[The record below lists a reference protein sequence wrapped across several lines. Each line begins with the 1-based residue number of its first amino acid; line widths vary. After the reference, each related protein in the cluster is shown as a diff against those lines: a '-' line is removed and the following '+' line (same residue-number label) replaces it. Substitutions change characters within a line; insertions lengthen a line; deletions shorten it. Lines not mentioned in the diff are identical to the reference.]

1 MLRDYSL
8 EQKDAQALRKA
19 AKSLAQDFERLL
31 KLYEKQDISNA
42 DLREKVKRLRQEKE
56 AKDKQVDLAHR
67 TIERLTVGKGEV
79 EEKDAAKESYIKH
92 LEAKMAS
99 LKSVKEVE
107 NARDA
112 LETRVLLLEHDVR
125 VKDQVAKEAENKAAA
140 VHEELELLKRGIK
153 IAAEQ
158 LTTSSGS
165 EVSSEM
171 LLAVARGQ
179 EEAASLAQQ
188 LADARE
194 QADDVSTAL
203 LAARNHLK
211 SQHEA
216 LMRWKEWEA
225 TEAKQKKEMIM
236 ELDEARKRLKE
247 VTDQSLHYNS
257 EYLVTKKRL
266 SDCTAALE
274 MERTARIQAENEARK
289 LLDENKVH
297 QNDVIDDKKRYPLSH
312 KADSQQNIRFQ
323 HDIQDEQSPTITNLE
338 HELST
343 MERTVNDTKNLS
355 NPYATS
361 FPRGNPDRQG
371 NPIVSTQKSPEFVK
385 DKGGRNIVAL
395 QAFATQQNAS
405 LDKSIRHTLFDL
417 ANIDIDSL

>member
-1 MLRDYSL
+1 
-8 EQKDAQALRKA
+8 
-19 AKSLAQDFERLL
+19 
-31 KLYEKQDISNA
+31 
-42 DLREKVKRLRQEKE
+42 
-56 AKDKQVDLAHR
+56 
-67 TIERLTVGKGEV
+67 
-79 EEKDAAKESYIKH
+79 
-92 LEAKMAS
+92 
-99 LKSVKEVE
+99 
-107 NARDA
+107 
-112 LETRVLLLEHDVR
+112 
-125 VKDQVAKEAENKAAA
+125 
-140 VHEELELLKRGIK
+140 
-153 IAAEQ
+153 
-158 LTTSSGS
+158 
-165 EVSSEM
+165 
-171 LLAVARGQ
+171 
-179 EEAASLAQQ
+179 
-188 LADARE
+188 
-194 QADDVSTAL
+194 
-203 LAARNHLK
+203 
-211 SQHEA
+211 
-216 LMRWKEWEA
+216 MRWKEWEA

>member
-19 AKSLAQDFERLL
+19 AKSLAEDFERLL
-31 KLYEKQDISNA
+31 KLYEKQEIVSA

-79 EEKDAAKESYIKH
+79 EAKDAAKKSYIKH
-92 LEAKMAS
+92 LETKMAS
-99 LKSVKEVE
+99 IKDVRELED
-107 NARDA
+107 AREA
-112 LETRVLLLEHDVR
+112 LETRVLLLERDVR
-125 VKDQVAKEAENKAAA
+125 VKVQVAQEAENKVAA

-194 QADDVSTAL
+194 KADDFSTAL

-211 SQHEA
+211 SQHEV
-216 LMRWKEWEA
+216 R
-225 TEAKQKKEMIM
+225 
-236 ELDEARKRLKE
+236 
-247 VTDQSLHYNS
+247 DQ
-257 EYLVTKKRL
+257 
-266 SDCTAALE
+266 
-274 MERTARIQAENEARK
+274 I
-289 LLDENKVH
+289 
-297 QNDVIDDKKRYPLSH
+297 
-312 KADSQQNIRFQ
+312 
-323 HDIQDEQSPTITNLE
+323 
-338 HELST
+338 
-343 MERTVNDTKNLS
+343 
-355 NPYATS
+355 
-361 FPRGNPDRQG
+361 
-371 NPIVSTQKSPEFVK
+371 
-385 DKGGRNIVAL
+385 
-395 QAFATQQNAS
+395 
-405 LDKSIRHTLFDL
+405 
-417 ANIDIDSL
+417 